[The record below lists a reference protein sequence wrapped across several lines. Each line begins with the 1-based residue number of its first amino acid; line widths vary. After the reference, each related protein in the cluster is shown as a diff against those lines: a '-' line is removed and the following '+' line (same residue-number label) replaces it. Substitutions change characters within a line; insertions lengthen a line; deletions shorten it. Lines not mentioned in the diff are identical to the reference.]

1 MGAWG
6 PGLYSDD
13 FALDL
18 RATLSAVCRLPVDGH
33 EIVKLMCDLEPV
45 SMMPDDEDHATFW
58 LVVADQLQR
67 RGISSEAHARA
78 MAIIDDSSNLEMLEE
93 LGMSAV
99 DLKKR
104 RWNLERLRE
113 TLSSPPPEKQRRTL
127 KKPQPLLMEGGQVYA
142 YPLDS
147 RGNCVNPY
155 FTDATRPE
163 FIQKRWGAFVVVNTG
178 HALGYLA
185 WYQLARTP
193 RVIKRK
199 PSLNK
204 AAAAIDPSRRGIGT
218 LTRLH
223 SSRMQLELLGSVEVT
238 SGAEPSEADTI
249 RTTASDI
256 SIANLLSL
264 WASPGT
270 YR

>member
-18 RATLSAVCRLPVDGH
+18 RGTLSAVCRLPIDGA
-33 EIVKLMCDLEPV
+33 EIVTLMCDLEPV
-45 SMMPDDEDHATFW
+45 AHTPGDEDHTTFW
-58 LVVADQLQR
+58 LILADQLQR
-67 RGISSEAHARA
+67 RGIESQARARA
-78 MAIIDDSSNLEMLEE
+78 MAIIDDNSNLQMLEE
-93 LGMSAV
+93 LGMSDS

-104 RWNLERLRE
+104 RQKLTKLRND
-113 TLSSPPPEKQRRTL
+113 LSKPPPEKPRTTL
-127 KKPQPLLMEGGQVYA
+127 AKPQPLLIERGQVYT

-185 WYQLARTP
+185 WYELARAP
-193 RVIKRK
+193 GVIKDK
-199 PSLNK
+199 PGLSG
-204 AAAAIDPSRRGIGT
+204 AMAAIDQGRRGIGT

-223 SSRMQLELLGSVEVT
+223 ASRMQLELLGTVEVPEAIAPT
-238 SGAEPSEADTI
+238 DADTI
-249 RTTASDI
+249 RATASDR
-256 SIANLLSL
+256 SIASLLSL
-264 WASPGT
+264 WARPGT
-270 YR
+270 FR